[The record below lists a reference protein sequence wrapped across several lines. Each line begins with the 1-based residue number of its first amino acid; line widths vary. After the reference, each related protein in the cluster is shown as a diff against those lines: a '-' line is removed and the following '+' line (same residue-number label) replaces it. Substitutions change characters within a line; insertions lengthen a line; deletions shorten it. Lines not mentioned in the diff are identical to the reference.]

1 MLVQPFHDS
10 ILPIMV
16 QIAMVMVLYS
26 VCVLGYSQIRRPDV
40 AQMVEKL
47 RGLLFGFLLVKCSYL
62 MVMFI
67 NNTVDKIIIKWGDNC
82 VRSSFSIT

>member
-1 MLVQPFHDS
+1 MLVEPFHTS
-10 ILPIMV
+10 VYPILV

-26 VCVLGYSQIRRPDV
+26 VCVLGYTQIRRPDV

-62 MVMFI
+62 IVMFI
-67 NNTVDKIIIKWGDNC
+67 NNTIDKIVIK
-82 VRSSFSIT
+82 